1 MHIQIVTFDYG
12 RGEKNPIDCLWFY
25 SKEDEDAKVVP
36 KRFTKDEV
44 CNYVESYSNLS

>member
-25 SKEDEDAKVVP
+25 SKEKEDDEGVP
-36 KRFTKDEV
+36 KRFKKDEV
-44 CNYVESYSNLS
+44 CN